1 MPSEVRDLLL
11 EIGAEELPAGQ
22 MEGAIAQ
29 LAERGRALLDSLR
42 LGYESLDVTG
52 TPRRL
57 VLYVKGLAARQ
68 ADRSENV
75 RGPAAAAAF
84 DAQGGPTPAARGFAR
99 GQGVAVEDLTV
110 EDTPAGR
117 YVFALRREEG
127 RPAAEVLAEALPG
140 LVEGMEFPRS
150 MRWGAGEAR
159 FVRPVR
165 WIVALLGG
173 EVIPFGAAGARSGRL
188 TYGHRVLGP
197 GPFEVAD
204 PAAYWTVL
212 EGAGVIV
219 DHRRRRDEVRRQV
232 EAAAAAVGGRAVI
245 DDELLEEVVFL
256 VEWPAAFAGRFAPEY
271 LDLPR
276 QVLETPMKHHQRY
289 FPVEAPDGRL
299 LNAFIGVR
307 NGGRDH
313 LDTVIAGNE
322 KVLRARLADA
332 RFFFAEDRR
341 RPLADYVEELRGI
354 VFQAKL
360 GTVHEKVERV
370 RRLAATLAAEV
381 TAGGAGASGA
391 STAADPARVID
402 RAAFLCKAD
411 LGTSM
416 VYEFTELQ
424 GIMGAE
430 YARLSGE
437 EEAVASAIR
446 DHLLPRFAGDELPR
460 TPAGALLSVA
470 DKLDTI
476 AGCFAAGIQPTGSA
490 DPYALRRQALGVTH
504 ILRGAGT
511 GTGLERFSLAAL
523 IRRALA
529 GYEGQPGLFAGADPD
544 AVAGAILDF
553 FFGRIRVL
561 MAEEEGFRHEVVE
574 AVLATGCDVPSELWR
589 RARALATP
597 ADAPALAEAAA
608 AYRRAANLA
617 EKADT
622 AEVRP
627 DLLAEEEER
636 VLWDALASAEA
647 PARGR
652 AAAGDYEGYFAEYA
666 RLRPAVDRFLDR
678 TMVMVD
684 DAAVRRNRLAL
695 LRRVADLGR
704 AVADLGRLG

>member
-1 MPSEVRDLLL
+1 MSDAARDFLL

-22 MEGAIAQ
+22 MESAIAQ
-29 LAERGRALLDSLR
+29 LGERGRALLASHR
-42 LGYESLDVTG
+42 LAYESLDATG

-68 ADRSENV
+68 ADRSEQM

-84 DAQGGPTPAARGFAR
+84 DAQGDPTPAARGFAR
-99 GQGVAVEDLTV
+99 GQGVAVEDLTT

-117 YVFALRREEG
+117 YVFALRRETG
-127 RPAAEVLAEALPG
+127 RPAAEVLAESLPG

-159 FVRPVR
+159 FARPVC

-173 EVIPFGAAGARSGRL
+173 EVIPFRAAGVESGRL
-188 TYGHRVLGP
+188 TRGHRVLGP
-197 GPFEVAD
+197 GPHEIAD
-204 PAAYWTVL
+204 PASYWAVM
-212 EGAGVIV
+212 ERACVIV
-219 DHRRRRDEVRRQV
+219 DHRRRRDEVRRQA

-245 DDELLEEVVFL
+245 EDELLDEVSFL
-256 VEWPAAFAGRFAPEY
+256 VEWPTAFAGRFAPDY
-271 LDLPR
+271 LALPR
-276 QVLETPMKHHQRY
+276 EVLETPMKHHQRY
-289 FPVEAPDGRL
+289 FPVESPDGRL
-299 LNAFIGVR
+299 LNAFVGVR

-332 RFFFAEDRR
+332 RFFFVEDRK
-341 RPLADYVEELRGI
+341 RPLADYVDKLRGI
-354 VFQAKL
+354 VFQARL
-360 GTVHEKVERV
+360 GTVFEKVERV
-370 RRLAATLAAEV
+370 RRLAAALAGE
-381 TAGGAGASGA
+381 AGAA
-391 STAADPARVID
+391 PDLARVVD
-402 RAAFLCKAD
+402 RAALLCKAD

-437 EEAVASAIR
+437 EEAVARAIHE
-446 DHLLPRFAGDELPR
+446 HLFPRFAGDELPQ
-460 TPAGALLSVA
+460 TPAGVLLSVA

-511 GTGLERFSLAAL
+511 GTGTGTGLERFSLDTL

-529 GYEGQPGLFAGADPD
+529 GYEGREGLFAGTDSD

-553 FFGRIRVL
+553 FMGRIRVL
-561 MAEEEGFRHEVVE
+561 MGEEGFRHEVIE
-574 AVLATGCDVPSELWR
+574 AVLATGCDVPAELWR
-589 RARALATP
+589 RVRALAGL
-597 ADAPALAEAAA
+597 AESPALAEAVAA
-608 AYRRAANLA
+608 HRRAANLA
-617 EKADT
+617 EKAET
-622 AEVRP
+622 AEVRA
-627 DLLAEEEER
+627 DLLRDDEER
-636 VLWDALASAEA
+636 ALADALARAEA
-647 PARGR
+647 PARDR
-652 AAAGDYEGYFAEYA
+652 AAAGDYAGYFTEYA
-666 RLRPAVDRFLDR
+666 NLRPAVDRYLDK

-684 DAAVRRNRLAL
+684 DEALRRNRLAL